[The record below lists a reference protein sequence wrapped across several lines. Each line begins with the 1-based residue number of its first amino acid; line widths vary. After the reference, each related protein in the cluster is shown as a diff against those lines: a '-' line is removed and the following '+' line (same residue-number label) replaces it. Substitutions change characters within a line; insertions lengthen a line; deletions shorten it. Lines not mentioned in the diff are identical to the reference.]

1 MNQNIIE
8 IYQNLQESELIQNE
22 RAESEKATEKISE
35 YLRHKENMTKEE
47 IQNQLYE
54 LVLIAEKN
62 GFVAGFRYAV
72 RLITEC

>member
-1 MNQNIIE
+1 MRENIIE
-8 IYQNLQESELIQNE
+8 IYQNIQESDLIQSE
-22 RAESEKATEKISE
+22 RAETEKGVERISE
-35 YLRHKENMTKEE
+35 CLEQKKSMTNEE

-54 LVLIAEKN
+54 LALIAEKN

>member
-1 MNQNIIE
+1 MRENIIE
-8 IYQNLQESELIQNE
+8 IYQNIQESDLIQTE
-22 RAESEKATEKISE
+22 REEMEKEVERISE
-35 YLRHKENMTKEE
+35 YLEQKKSMTKEE

-54 LVLIAEKN
+54 LALIAEKN